1 MKIDVA
7 PLQHLMKG
15 SHLGED
21 NSHTRTWCS
30 DNIDYKI
37 EHAMYKCLDLYP
49 QPLHGWEIGG
59 SPTCSFEI
67 LVAFDME
74 CGMAFVQH
82 EDNLSFHILHQWKPK
97 DLKKADHKSLCK
109 GGKMLPSLD
118 ESLY

>member
-1 MKIDVA
+1 MKTDVT

-21 NSHTRTWCS
+21 NSHTKTWCS

-37 EHAMYKCLDLYP
+37 EHAMYKCLHLYP

-67 LVAFDME
+67 LVAFVWNVEWHLFSMRIIYHSIFFIN
-74 CGMAFVQH
+74 GSQR
-82 EDNLSFHILHQWKPK
+82 I
-97 DLKKADHKSLCK
+97 
-109 GGKMLPSLD
+109 
-118 ESLY
+118 